1 MKPVQ
6 GSPVRAFTLIELL
19 IAVTLTLALAA
30 AMLKVTIDVLGL
42 WQRSQSQH
50 TQLTAAKQ
58 VLDTL
63 ERDLQAPVWRRDA
76 TKSFAVEILDTPGSL
91 ANHGWLFS
99 SGPMKPA
106 NGGSLLP
113 LPPDDPSAGIPVLE
127 DARFGLSG
135 TWLRFIAS
143 NVESGGSL
151 PVLVAYQIARRP
163 VTGDTTAANPAPSR
177 YSLYR
182 TALSTAETFSQGYDV
197 TSGNYSSGS
206 NTPSSITTTTNRS
219 RANVINPSHANL
231 IASNVVDF
239 GCWLYRRNAD
249 GTLAR
254 IFPAASG
261 DVSHIAQGNSV
272 TDGSRYPDVVDV
284 FLRVVSDQGAT
295 LIESIEG
302 GRVVRPAQFAS
313 DTEWWWSVVEAN
325 SVIVT
330 RRIEL
335 KGGAL

>member
-63 ERDLQAPVWRRDA
+63 ERDLQAAVWRRDA

-99 SGPMKPA
+99 TGPMKSA

-113 LPPDDPSAGIPVLE
+113 LPPDDPGEGIPLLE
-127 DARFGLSG
+127 NARFGLSG

-143 NVESGGSL
+143 NVESGGTL

-182 TALSTAETFSQGYDV
+182 TAVSTTETFSQGYDV
-197 TSGNYSSGS
+197 TSGNYSSNS
-206 NTPSSITTTTNRS
+206 NTPPIISSNRL
-219 RANVINPSHANL
+219 RANVMNPSHANL

-249 GTLAR
+249 GSLVR
-254 IFPAASG
+254 IFPSGAG
-261 DVSHIAQGNSV
+261 DVLHIAQGDSSADA
-272 TDGSRYPDVVDV
+272 TRYPDVVEV
-284 FLRVVSDQGAT
+284 LLRVVSDQGAT
-295 LIESIEG
+295 LLEG
-302 GRVVRPAQFAS
+302 MENGRVVRPAQFAS
-313 DTEWWWSVVEAN
+313 DADWWWSVVEAN
-325 SVIVT
+325 SVVVT